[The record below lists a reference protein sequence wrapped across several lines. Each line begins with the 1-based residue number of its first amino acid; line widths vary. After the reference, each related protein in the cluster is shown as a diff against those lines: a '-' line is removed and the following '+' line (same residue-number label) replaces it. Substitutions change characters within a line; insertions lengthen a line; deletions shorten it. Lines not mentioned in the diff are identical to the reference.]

1 MVKYI
6 KAIFTIVVLSSAMFA
21 QTANAKL
28 AGVVTSADGTP
39 LVGANVFVEGS
50 NLGAATDELGRYFIL
65 NVPVG
70 NYSVRAE
77 YIGYKSYVESNVK
90 ASVGFT
96 TTVDFAMDVASVAG
110 EEVNVVRERKLV
122 NTNATNTTRVVSK
135 ELIDNFAVRGVGN
148 IVNLQAGV
156 VNGYFRGSRSGD
168 NKYLIDGVPVKDLFG
183 GGNFVGQVSQEA
195 LQEVSVQ
202 AGGASSEYG
211 GANGGVIN
219 LTTKSGGN
227 DWNFGVNAITALG
240 SDTPSTE
247 KDKLYSDG
255 YQTLSIDVG
264 GPIADN
270 LRMYAS
276 YTNTQ
281 FLGSL
286 SSGYRVR
293 GTVTPC
299 ATEAECAALDNVI
312 AVQEIVRNNTD
323 GNVQS
328 STLSPELNSTSYLGY
343 SDYRRVWGPKTH
355 DDSETNRF
363 VGNLVYSAG
372 SLKLKLGLQSSEGV
386 NRGSSNSTQIY
397 NTGRKGSGSYN
408 ENSFNLAYLNINYAI
423 NPLSY
428 VKVTL
433 SNQAYET
440 ETSNERHGANLAAYG
455 VRSTNLG
462 GNGVDYSSLD
472 GPSTYAGAD
481 MTNIDPY
488 YYWRRNGLG
497 NASAQLV
504 GLLGQSSFGYQY
516 SSYYKRNTDTNTLS
530 VDYTNQIGY
539 NELKMGASVEN
550 HEISF
555 YSNPN
560 PERIT
565 YNFNLLDKDGDGT
578 ISSTEY
584 SDANVTPADWEFS
597 TLKDSY
603 VTNLGYDIYGNEWN
617 GTYNETDHMLAPGEP
632 EQTRAYLQN
641 KFELKDVV
649 VQLGLAYETFDS
661 GAMAPDSDGDGK
673 GDADGYD
680 QLYFTSLRL
689 NRDGDENGNYAW
701 RAVPKETDLQPRI
714 GIAFPISDR
723 AVFRANYGK
732 YWQPVELSNLYVS
745 DTEISSNFL
754 LGNFTTTGNA
764 ALKPERST
772 QYEIGVEQMVGMN
785 AAIKLEGFYKE
796 SKDYLFLENRNNAQ
810 ISTLGSES
818 LSQFQWAQYK
828 NGDFLV
834 SQGVTASFE
843 MRRVNGLLAQI
854 NYTLS
859 ESRGTGSTGS
869 SNYYVSYLEGEYP
882 KTLSLL
888 SYDQTH
894 TANAVIDYRSE
905 AMTGITKDSGFNMII
920 KYGSGTRYTPMQ
932 MGSQVF
938 GNTRPATPDGPLN
951 SSIGPSYFNVDL
963 RVDKKVNIGS
973 SSVNMYV
980 SIANLLNTDQEL
992 GHWSTSGMV
1001 DDDGWI
1007 GSESGQ
1013 AWVSNWLGSYPDV
1026 PAENLYNDLIGGS
1039 GRFGAPRTVRLGLNY
1054 NF

>member
-255 YQTLSIDVG
+255 YQTLNIDVG

-299 ATEAECAALDNVI
+299 ATQAECEALDNVM

-328 STLSPELNSTSYLGY
+328 STLSPELNTTTYLGY

-372 SLKLKLGLQSSEGV
+372 SLKLKLGLQSSEGI

-423 NPLSY
+423 NPLPY

-440 ETSNERHGANLAAYG
+440 ETSNERHGTDLAAYG
-455 VRSTNLG
+455 VRSTDLPDQASVANGNL
-462 GNGVDYSSLD
+462 NMS
-472 GPSTYAGAD
+472 
-481 MTNIDPY
+481 NIDPY
-488 YYWRRNGLG
+488 YFWRRNGLG

-905 AMTGITKDSGFNMII
+905 AMTGITKDSGFNMIV

>member
-6 KAIFTIVVLSSAMFA
+6 KAIFTVVVLSSAMFA

-28 AGVVTSADGTP
+28 AGVVTNEDGSP

-70 NYSVRAE
+70 NYSIRAE

-96 TTVDFAMDVASVAG
+96 TTVDFTMEVASVAG

-183 GGNFVGQVSQEA
+183 GGNFVGQISQES

-227 DWNFGVNAITALG
+227 DWNFGINAITALG
-240 SDTPSTE
+240 SETPSTK

-255 YQTLSIDVG
+255 YQTLSLDVG
-264 GPIADN
+264 GPLADN

-299 ATEAECAALDNVI
+299 ETEAECIALDNVI

-323 GNVQS
+323 ANVQS
-328 STLSPELNSTSYLGY
+328 STLSPELNTTTYLGY

-372 SLKLKLGLQSSEGV
+372 PLKLKLGVQSSDGV

-408 ENSFNLAYLNINYAI
+408 ENSFNLAYININYAI

-428 VKVTL
+428 VKFTL

-440 ETSNERHGANLAAYG
+440 ETTNERHGSDLAAYG
-455 VRSTNLG
+455 VRSTDVRANML
-462 GNGVDYSSLD
+462 
-472 GPSTYAGAD
+472 D
-481 MTNIDPY
+481 MTNMDPY
-488 YYWRRNGLG
+488 YFWRRNGLG
-497 NASAQLV
+497 NSSAQLV

-516 SSYYKRNTDTNTLS
+516 ASYYKRNTDTNTVS

-539 NELKMGASVEN
+539 NEFKMGASVEN

-565 YNFNLLDKDGDGT
+565 YNFNLIDENGDGT
-578 ISSTEY
+578 ISPTEY
-584 SDANVTPADWEFS
+584 SDANVSPADWEFS

-603 VTNLGYDIYGNEWN
+603 VTNLGYDIYGNKWN

-632 EQTRAYLQN
+632 EQTRAYIQN

-673 GDADGYD
+673 GDTDGYD

-723 AVFRANYGK
+723 AVFRANYGR

-843 MRRVNGLLAQI
+843 MRRVNGLLAQV

-905 AMTGITKDSGFNMII
+905 ALTGFTKDTGFNMII

-932 MGSQVF
+932 VGSQVF

-963 RVDKKVNIGS
+963 RVDKKVNIGG

-980 SIANLLNTDQEL
+980 SIANLLNTDHEL
-992 GHWSTSGMV
+992 AHWSTSGMV

-1039 GRFGAPRTVRLGLNY
+1039 GRYGAPRTVRLGLNY

>member
-6 KAIFTIVVLSSAMFA
+6 KAIFTVVVLSSAMFA

-28 AGVVTSADGTP
+28 AGVVTNEDGSP

-70 NYSVRAE
+70 NYSIRAE

-96 TTVDFAMDVASVAG
+96 TTVDFTMEVASVAG

-183 GGNFVGQVSQEA
+183 GGNFVGQISQES

-227 DWNFGVNAITALG
+227 DWNFGINAITALG
-240 SDTPSTE
+240 SETPSTK

-255 YQTLSIDVG
+255 YQTLSLDVG
-264 GPIADN
+264 GPLADN

-299 ATEAECAALDNVI
+299 ETEAECIALDNVI

-323 GNVQS
+323 ANAQS
-328 STLSPELNSTSYLGY
+328 STLSPELNTTTYLGY

-372 SLKLKLGLQSSEGV
+372 SLKLKLGVQSSDGV

-408 ENSFNLAYLNINYAI
+408 ENSFNLAYININYAI

-428 VKVTL
+428 VKFTL

-440 ETSNERHGANLAAYG
+440 ETTNERHGSDLAAYG
-455 VRSTNLG
+455 VRSTDLE
-462 GNGVDYSSLD
+462 
-472 GPSTYAGAD
+472 TAGFGESPLD

-488 YYWRRNGLG
+488 YFWRRNGLG
-497 NASAQLV
+497 NSSAQLV

-516 SSYYKRNTDTNTLS
+516 ASYYKRNTDTNTVS

-539 NELKMGASVEN
+539 NEFKMGASVEN

-565 YNFNLLDKDGDGT
+565 YNFNLIDENGDGT
-578 ISSTEY
+578 ISPTEY
-584 SDANVTPADWEFS
+584 SDANVSPADWEFS

-603 VTNLGYDIYGNEWN
+603 VTNLGYDIYGNKWN
-617 GTYNETDHMLAPGEP
+617 GTYKETDHMLAPGEP
-632 EQTRAYLQN
+632 EQTRAYIQN

-673 GDADGYD
+673 GDTDGYD

-723 AVFRANYGK
+723 AVFRANYGR

-843 MRRVNGLLAQI
+843 MRRVNGLLAQV

-905 AMTGITKDSGFNMII
+905 ALTGFTKDTGFNMII

-932 MGSQVF
+932 VGSQVF

-963 RVDKKVNIGS
+963 RVDKKVNIGG

-980 SIANLLNTDQEL
+980 SIANLLNTDHEL
-992 GHWSTSGMV
+992 AHWSTSGMV

-1013 AWVSNWLGSYPDV
+1013 AWVSNWLGTYPDV

-1039 GRFGAPRTVRLGLNY
+1039 GRYGAPRTVRLGLNY

>member
-255 YQTLSIDVG
+255 YQTLNIDVG

-299 ATEAECAALDNVI
+299 ATQAECEALDNVM

-328 STLSPELNSTSYLGY
+328 STLSPELNTTTYLGY

-372 SLKLKLGLQSSEGV
+372 SLKLKLGVQSSEGV

-397 NTGRKGSGSYN
+397 NTGRTGSGSYN

-440 ETSNERHGANLAAYG
+440 ETSNERHGTDLAAYG
-455 VRSTNLG
+455 VRSTDLPDQASVA
-462 GNGVDYSSLD
+462 NGSLNM
-472 GPSTYAGAD
+472 S
-481 MTNIDPY
+481 NIDPY
-488 YYWRRNGLG
+488 YFWRRNGLG

-905 AMTGITKDSGFNMII
+905 AMTGITKDSGFNMIV

>member
-1 MVKYI
+1 MIKYI
-6 KAIFTIVVLSSAMFA
+6 KSLLTIVVLFSTMFA
-21 QTANAKL
+21 QTANAKI
-28 AGVVTSADGTP
+28 AGVVTGEDGTP

-50 NLGAATDELGRYFIL
+50 DLGAATDELGRFFIL

-70 NYSVRAE
+70 NYSVKAE

-90 ASVGFT
+90 TSVGFT
-96 TTVDFAMDVASVAG
+96 TTVDFVMSVASVAG

-122 NTNATNTTRVVSK
+122 NTNATNTTRVVDK
-135 ELIDNFAVRGVGN
+135 ELIDSFAVRGVGN

-183 GGNFVGQVSQEA
+183 GGNFIGQVSQEA

-227 DWNFGVNAITALG
+227 AWNFGVNAITAIG
-240 SDTPSTE
+240 EETPSTE
-247 KDKLYSDG
+247 KNKLYSDG
-255 YQTLSIDVG
+255 YQSITFDAG
-264 GPIADN
+264 GPIAEN

-276 YTNTQ
+276 YTNLQ

-299 ATEAECAALDNVI
+299 VTMEACEAIDNLMAI
-312 AVQEIVRNNTD
+312 QTITRNNND
-323 GNVQS
+323 GNVQAS
-328 STLSPELNSTSYLGY
+328 ALTPENNTTTYLGY

-363 VGNLVYSAG
+363 VGNLVYSTG
-372 SLKLKLGLQSSEGV
+372 PLKLKLGVQSSEGV
-386 NRGSSNSTQIY
+386 NRGSSNSTQVY
-397 NTGRKGSGSYN
+397 NTGRTGSGSYN
-408 ENSFNLAYLNINYAI
+408 ENSFNLAYINLNYAI
-423 NPLSY
+423 SPLSY
-428 VKVTL
+428 VKFTL
-433 SNQAYET
+433 SNQAFET
-440 ETSNERHGANLAAYG
+440 ETTNERHGTDLASYG
-455 VRSTNLG
+455 VRSTDFPDYNSVVNGNL
-462 GNGVDYSSLD
+462 NMS
-472 GPSTYAGAD
+472 
-481 MTNIDPY
+481 NIDPY
-488 YYWRRNGLG
+488 YFWRRNGLG
-497 NASAQLV
+497 NSSAQLV
-504 GLLGQSSFGYQY
+504 GLLGHSSFGYQY
-516 SSYYKRNTDTNTLS
+516 SSYYKRNTDTNTMS

-539 NELKMGASVEN
+539 NEFKMGASIEN
-550 HEISF
+550 HEISY

-565 YNFNLLDKDGDGT
+565 YNFGLLDTDGSGT
-578 ISSTEY
+578 IDADEY
-584 SDANVTPADWEFS
+584 TAANVSPADWEFS

-617 GTYNETDHMLAPGEP
+617 GSYNEASHMVAPGEP
-632 EQTRAYLQN
+632 EQTRAYVQN
-641 KFELKDVV
+641 KFELRDVV

-661 GAMAPDSDGDGK
+661 GALAPDSDGDGK
-673 GDADGYD
+673 GDSDGYD
-680 QLYFTSLRL
+680 QLYFTNLRL

-701 RAVPKETDLQPRI
+701 KPVPKETDLQPRI

-723 AVFRANYGK
+723 AVFRANYGR

-785 AAIKLEGFYKE
+785 AAVKLEGFYKE

-905 AMTGITKDSGFNMII
+905 ALSGIAKDSGFNMVI

-951 SSIGPSYFNVDL
+951 SAIGPSYFNVDL
-963 RVDKKVNIGS
+963 RVDKKVNIGGS
-973 SSVNMYV
+973 AINMYV
-980 SIANLLNTDQEL
+980 SIANLLNTDHEL
-992 GHWSTSGMV
+992 AHWSTSGMV

-1039 GRFGAPRTVRLGLNY
+1039 GRYGAPRTVRLGLNY

>member
-255 YQTLSIDVG
+255 YQTLNIDVG

-299 ATEAECAALDNVI
+299 ATQAECEALDNVM

-328 STLSPELNSTSYLGY
+328 STLSPELNTTTYLGY

-372 SLKLKLGLQSSEGV
+372 SLKLKLGVQSSEGV

-397 NTGRKGSGSYN
+397 NTGRTGSGSYN

-440 ETSNERHGANLAAYG
+440 ETSNERHGTDLAAYG
-455 VRSTNLG
+455 VRSTDLPDQASVANGNL
-462 GNGVDYSSLD
+462 NMS
-472 GPSTYAGAD
+472 
-481 MTNIDPY
+481 NIDPY
-488 YYWRRNGLG
+488 YFWRRNGLG

-905 AMTGITKDSGFNMII
+905 AMTGITKDSGFNMIV